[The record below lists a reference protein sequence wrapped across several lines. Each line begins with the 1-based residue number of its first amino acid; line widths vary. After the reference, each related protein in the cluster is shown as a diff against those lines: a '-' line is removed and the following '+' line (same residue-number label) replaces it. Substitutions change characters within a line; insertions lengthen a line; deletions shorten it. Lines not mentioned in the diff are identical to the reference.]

1 MATPSIEDRLRRIF
15 TEQLGDVPEL
25 AANTPL
31 DAMMADSLD
40 QVEVI
45 MGVEDEFRIEIEEA
59 DLEVLAGKD
68 KTFGDA
74 LELLE
79 RLIK

>member
-1 MATPSIEDRLRRIF
+1 MATPNIEGRLRRIF
-15 TEQLGDVPEL
+15 TEQWGDVPRL

-45 MGVEDEFRIEIEEA
+45 MAVEDEFGIEIEDA
-59 DLEVLAGKD
+59 DLEGLSGKG

-74 LELLE
+74 VELLE
-79 RLIK
+79 KLMK

>member
-1 MATPSIEDRLRRIF
+1 MATPDVEGRLRAVF
-15 TEQLGDVPEL
+15 TEQLGDVPRL

-40 QVEVI
+40 QVELI
-45 MGVEDEFRIEIEEA
+45 MGVEDEFGIEIEET
-59 DLEVLAGKD
+59 DLEALAGKG

-79 RLIK
+79 RLLK

>member
-1 MATPSIEDRLRRIF
+1 MF
-15 TEQLGDVPEL
+15 TEQFGDVPRL

-45 MGVEDEFRIEIEEA
+45 MAVEDEFGIEIEDA

-74 LELLE
+74 VELLE
-79 RLIK
+79 KLMK